1 MQEAQWFYA
10 NSSQR
15 EGPVDLAGL
24 RQLQAEGRVGAA
36 TLLWCEGMPTW
47 RPLAELDEPTLAAD
61 VATPA
66 VVVDRG
72 IDDPYR
78 APDTAPALLA
88 DAAQDGQ
95 PLEGEMA
102 LYAAVVGRNFAV
114 YRRRWR
120 LDQGVAVA
128 NAFGTWHWPAF
139 LFGLSWM
146 MYRRMYRVA
155 AMWIAVL
162 VVSSV
167 AEALLGLPEAFS
179 SFSSLALGVIA
190 AAFANH
196 WYLRHCQ
203 RQIAQARAL
212 TGNDP
217 VALQQELARRGD
229 VSWLGL
235 FLSVVL
241 VGLLVVFLAY
251 LPMSY

>member
-1 MQEAQWFYA
+1 MQDAQWYYA

-47 RPLAELDEPTLAAD
+47 RPLAELDPPPQTAD
-61 VATPA
+61 VAAPA

-88 DAAQDGQ
+88 GPAQDSQ

-120 LDQGVAVA
+120 LDQGVPRAS
-128 NAFGTWHWPAF
+128 GTWHWPAF
-139 LFGLSWM
+139 LVGLPWM

-155 AMWIAVL
+155 MLWIAVL

-167 AEALLGLPEAFS
+167 AEALLDVPEAFS
-179 SFSSLALGVIA
+179 SISSLALGVTA
-190 AAFANH
+190 GVFANH

-212 TGNDP
+212 AGNDP
-217 VALQQELARRGD
+217 AALQKELARRGG

-235 FLSVVL
+235 VLSLAAVLLLL
-241 VGLLVVFLAY
+241 VGLSFL
-251 LPMSY
+251 PSSY

>member
-1 MQEAQWFYA
+1 MQDAQWYYA

-47 RPLAELDEPTLAAD
+47 RPLAELETVP
-61 VATPA
+61 
-66 VVVDRG
+66 VVERG
-72 IDDPYR
+72 VDDPYR
-78 APDTAPALLA
+78 APVSDPELLA
-88 DAAQDGQ
+88 GAAQDSQ

-120 LDQGVAVA
+120 LDQGVPRAS
-128 NAFGTWHWPAF
+128 GTWHWPAF
-139 LFGLSWM
+139 LFGLPWM

-155 AMWIAVL
+155 MLWVAVL
-162 VVSSV
+162 VASSV
-167 AEALLGLPEAFS
+167 AEALLDVPQAFS
-179 SFSSLALGVIA
+179 SISSLALGVTA
-190 AAFANH
+190 GVFANH

-212 TGNDP
+212 KGSDP
-217 VALQQELARRGD
+217 AALQEELARRGG

-235 FLSVVL
+235 VLSLAAVLALL
-241 VGLLVVFLAY
+241 VGLAFL
-251 LPMSY
+251 PTSY

>member
-36 TLLWCEGMPTW
+36 TLLWCEGMPSW
-47 RPLAELDEPTLAAD
+47 RLLAELDASTQTAHVAA
-61 VATPA
+61 PS

-78 APDTAPALLA
+78 APDTASALLA
-88 DAAQDGQ
+88 GSAQDSQ
-95 PLEGEMA
+95 PLQGEMA
-102 LYAAVVGRNFAV
+102 LYAAVVGRNFAL

-120 LDQGVAVA
+120 LDQGVPRAS
-128 NAFGTWHWPAF
+128 GTWHWPAF
-139 LFGLSWM
+139 LFGLPWM

-155 AMWIAVL
+155 MLWIAVL

-167 AEALLGLPEAFS
+167 AEALLDVPQAFS
-179 SFSSLALGVIA
+179 SISSLALGVTA
-190 AAFANH
+190 GVFANH

-212 TGNDP
+212 KGNDP

-235 FLSVVL
+235 VLSLVAVLALL
-241 VGLLVVFLAY
+241 VGLAFL
-251 LPMSY
+251 PTSY

>member
-1 MQEAQWFYA
+1 MQDAQWYYA
-10 NSSQR
+10 NSSER

-36 TLLWCEGMPTW
+36 TLVWCEGMPAW
-47 RPLAELDEPTLAAD
+47 RPLAELE
-61 VATPA
+61 A
-66 VVVDRG
+66 VPVVERG
-72 IDDPYR
+72 VDDPYR
-78 APDTAPALLA
+78 APVSAPELLA
-88 DAAQDGQ
+88 GAAQDGQ
-95 PLEGEMA
+95 PLDGEMA
-102 LYAAVVGRNFAV
+102 LYAAVVGRNFAI

-155 AMWIAVL
+155 ALWIAVL

-167 AEALLGLPEAFS
+167 AEALLGVPEAFS
-179 SFSSLALGVIA
+179 SFSSLALGAIA

-212 TGNDP
+212 TGSDP
-217 VALQQELARRGD
+217 AALQQELARRGD

-235 FLSVVL
+235 LLSFVL
-241 VGLLVVFLAY
+241 VGLLVAFLAY

>member
-1 MQEAQWFYA
+1 MQDAQWYYA

-47 RPLAELDEPTLAAD
+47 RPLAELDPPPQTAD
-61 VATPA
+61 VAAPA

-88 DAAQDGQ
+88 GPTQDSQ
-95 PLEGEMA
+95 PLEGDMA

-120 LDQGVAVA
+120 LDQGVPHAS
-128 NAFGTWHWPAF
+128 GTWHWPAF
-139 LFGLSWM
+139 LFGLPWM

-155 AMWIAVL
+155 MLWVAVL
-162 VVSSV
+162 VASSV
-167 AEALLGLPEAFS
+167 AEALLDVPQAFS
-179 SFSSLALGVIA
+179 SISSLALGVTA
-190 AAFANH
+190 GVFANH

-212 TGNDP
+212 VGSDP
-217 VALQQELARRGD
+217 AALEQELARRGD

-235 FLSVVL
+235 VLSLAAILLLL
-241 VGLLVVFLAY
+241 VGLAFLPA
-251 LPMSY
+251 SY

>member
-24 RQLQAEGRVGAA
+24 RELQAEGRVGAA

-47 RPLAELDEPTLAAD
+47 RPLAELDALPQTAA
-61 VATPA
+61 AAAAA
-66 VVVDRG
+66 VVLDRG

-78 APDTAPALLA
+78 APDTAPGMLA
-88 DAAQDGQ
+88 GPAQDSQ
-95 PLEGEMA
+95 PLEGDMA
-102 LYAAVVGRNFAV
+102 LYAAVVGRNFAL

-120 LDQGVAVA
+120 LDQGVPHAS
-128 NAFGTWHWPAF
+128 GTWHWPAF
-139 LFGLSWM
+139 LFGLPWM

-155 AMWIAVL
+155 MLWIAVL

-167 AEALLGLPEAFS
+167 TEALLDVPEAFS
-179 SFSSLALGVIA
+179 SISSLVLGVTA
-190 AAFANH
+190 GVFANH

-212 TGNDP
+212 KGNDP
-217 VALQQELARRGD
+217 VVLQEELVRRGG

-235 FLSVVL
+235 VLSLAAVLALL
-241 VGLLVVFLAY
+241 VGLSFL
-251 LPMSY
+251 PTSY

>member
-47 RPLAELDEPTLAAD
+47 RPLAELDAPPQTAD
-61 VATPA
+61 VAAPA

-78 APDTAPALLA
+78 APDTAPGMLVAPT
-88 DAAQDGQ
+88 QDSQ
-95 PLEGEMA
+95 PLEGDMA
-102 LYAAVVGRNFAV
+102 LYAAVVGSNFAL

-120 LDQGVAVA
+120 LDQGAPHA
-128 NAFGTWHWPAF
+128 SGTWHWPAF
-139 LFGLSWM
+139 LFGLPWM

-155 AMWIAVL
+155 MLWIAVL
-162 VVSSV
+162 LVSSV
-167 AEALLGLPEAFS
+167 AEALLDVPQAFS
-179 SFSSLALGVIA
+179 SISSLALGVTA
-190 AAFANH
+190 GVFANH

-212 TGNDP
+212 KGSDLA
-217 VALQQELARRGD
+217 ALQEELARRGG

-235 FLSVVL
+235 VLSLAAVLALL
-241 VGLLVVFLAY
+241 VGLAFL
-251 LPMSY
+251 PTSY